1 MSGTRTSSRKSR
13 GKGDTLAIGGVALF
27 AVLCCAALPIALT
40 VGLGGVF
47 SFLAS
52 PLVLIPTALAVVG
65 IFVWYLKR

>member
-1 MSGTRTSSRKSR
+1 MSSTRTSSRKRASE
-13 GKGDTLAIGGVALF
+13 GDTLVIGGVALF
-27 AVLCCAALPIALT
+27 AVICCAALPIALT

-52 PLVLIPTALAVVG
+52 PVVLIPTALAVVG

>member
-1 MSGTRTSSRKSR
+1 MSTRTTSRQSAS
-13 GKGDTLAIGGVALF
+13 KGDTLAIGGVALF
-27 AVLCCAALPIALT
+27 AVICCAALPLALT

-52 PLVLIPTALAVVG
+52 PWVLIPTALAVVG

>member
-1 MSGTRTSSRKSR
+1 MSSTRTTSRKNAS
-13 GKGDTLAIGGVALF
+13 KEDALAIGGVALF
-27 AVLCCAALPIALT
+27 AVICCAALPIALT

-52 PLVLIPTALAVVG
+52 PWVLIPTALAVAG